1 MRLVNPHI
9 DFLIKHVN
17 KREREVLL
25 DMDESDLENETKPK
39 TGLMHPRA
47 GESDENVETAARSSR
62 PWRSQRGLQAV
73 VWNFEKQE
81 RLREGLSLSH
91 LLHHRDPN
99 S

>member
-1 MRLVNPHI
+1 
-9 DFLIKHVN
+9 
-17 KREREVLL
+17 
-25 DMDESDLENETKPK
+25 MDESDLENETKPK

-47 GESDENVETAARSSR
+47 GELDENVETAARSSR
-62 PWRSQRGLQAV
+62 PWRSQRGLQDV